1 MRTVLRKLWPYLT
14 FFLALIAGTA
24 AQPAPAPLPAYDV
37 DPAETSVSGLSSG
50 GYMAVQFGI
59 AYSATLRGSG
69 IIAGGPYYCAQKD
82 QNKATSVCSCTFGCF
97 MPGATTDVP
106 TLIRITDQNAA
117 RGLIDPTAN
126 LSNHRIWLFSG
137 RIDSV
142 VPQRVMN
149 DLSTY
154 YRNYVPASNVSYK
167 SDLDAE
173 HAMPTD
179 FFGNACTTRGDPFI
193 NNCRYV
199 WSGFPSAV
207 DLWQPA
213 AR

>member
-1 MRTVLRKLWPYLT
+1 MMRTVLRKLGPYLT
-14 FFLALIAGTA
+14 FFLALVAGPA
-24 AQPAPAPLPAYDV
+24 AHPAPVPLPAYDV

-59 AYSATLRGSG
+59 AYSATLRGAG

-106 TLIRITDQNAA
+106 TLIQITDQNAA
-117 RGLIDPTAN
+117 TGLIDPTAN

-142 VPQRVMN
+142 VPQR
-149 DLSTY
+149 S
-154 YRNYVPASNVSYK
+154 
-167 SDLDAE
+167 
-173 HAMPTD
+173 
-179 FFGNACTTRGDPFI
+179 
-193 NNCRYV
+193 
-199 WSGFPSAV
+199 
-207 DLWQPA
+207 
-213 AR
+213 

>member
-1 MRTVLRKLWPYLT
+1 
-14 FFLALIAGTA
+14 
-24 AQPAPAPLPAYDV
+24 
-37 DPAETSVSGLSSG
+37 
-50 GYMAVQFGI
+50 MAVQFGI
-59 AYSATLRGSG
+59 AYSATLRGAG

-154 YRNYVPASNVSYK
+154 YRNYVPASNVSDK

-173 HAMPTD
+173 
-179 FFGNACTTRGDPFI
+179 
-193 NNCRYV
+193 NCD
-199 WSGFPSAV
+199 A
-207 DLWQPA
+207 D
-213 AR
+213 